1 MQIHDFEHTLKIK
14 ISIFLKNVSIKSYNF
29 TFVYYAII
37 YIEAIYMIQYGN
49 NNPNNPIFR
58 FYFFIFSN
66 RKNAKISIFGS
77 NAIFVYI
84 NY

>member
-1 MQIHDFEHTLKIK
+1 MILKFLI
-14 ISIFLKNVSIKSYNF
+14 IYGFLKENINNAAFDY
-29 TFVYYAII
+29 VYYAII
-37 YIEAIYMIQYGN
+37 YIEVIYMIQYGN
-49 NNPNNPIFR
+49 NNPNNPTFR

-66 RKNAKISIFGS
+66 RKNAKISIFCS